1 MAKNIAIIPVRTGSK
16 RLPNKNILDFF
27 GKPMFIHTVDAAI
40 ESELFDE
47 VHVSTESQLVVD
59 ICSNYELKIKFL
71 RPNNLAEDNASLE
84 SVCLYVLDRFQDNY
98 KKIF

>member
-16 RLPNKNILDFF
+16 RLPNKNILDFS
-27 GKPMFIHTVDAAI
+27 KANVYTYCVDAAI

-59 ICSNYELKIKFL
+59 ICSNYELKIKS
-71 RPNNLAEDNASLE
+71 PET
-84 SVCLYVLDRFQDNY
+84 
-98 KKIF
+98 